1 MGKAHLIL
9 GQKGE
14 QHAARFLLRNGYTL
28 EATNFTT
35 PFAEIDIIARHE
47 GFLCFIEVKTRT
59 SHRKGLPRE
68 AVTIAK
74 QRKIIAAAYAYLKQ
88 TELTDERIRFD
99 VLEVFAPSEQGSSKQ
114 EFVCTLIPGAFQAD
128 EL

>member
-1 MGKAHLIL
+1 MQDSPQNLPGGILIMGKAHLDL
-9 GQKGE
+9 GEKGE
-14 QHAARFLLRNGYTL
+14 QYAAKFLIRNGYTL
-28 EATNFTT
+28 EAQNFTT

-74 QRKIIAAAYAYLKQ
+74 QRKIIAAAKAYLKQ
-88 TELTDERIRFD
+88 CALTEERIR
-99 VLEVFAPSEQGSSKQ
+99 L
-114 EFVCTLIPGAFQAD
+114 
-128 EL
+128 